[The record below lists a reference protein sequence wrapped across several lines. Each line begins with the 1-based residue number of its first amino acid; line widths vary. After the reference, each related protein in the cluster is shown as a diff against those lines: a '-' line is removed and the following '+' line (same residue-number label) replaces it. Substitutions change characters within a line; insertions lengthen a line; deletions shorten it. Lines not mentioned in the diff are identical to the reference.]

1 MTHIGNNGPIQANA
15 FNLKTLKK
23 LDAAD
28 GTVDGKISKTETLK
42 KNPELAKNLAE
53 LKPEDAAAVRQFL
66 DSGTTE
72 ELLIQFPIGE
82 KSAPKSGAQPIGVT
96 RLQESALSPAL
107 AERLEARKPTTSAP
121 SEPMS
126 LGDRLRQG
134 IKIGMGID
142 IPKPEEM
149 EATEAPASE
158 PTPASE
164 TVAPETTTPD
174 STSKPTSLMD
184 RVRQGIK
191 ISMGI
196 DIPTPEQMETAKTPE
211 STAP

>member
-1 MTHIGNNGPIQANA
+1 MQNNLGSAID
-15 FNLKTLKK
+15 L
-23 LDAAD
+23 AACHRA
-28 GTVDGKISKTETLK
+28 VGKGREVISR
-42 KNPELAKNLAE
+42 AKNLAE

-149 EATEAPASE
+149 E
-158 PTPASE
+158 
-164 TVAPETTTPD
+164 
-174 STSKPTSLMD
+174 
-184 RVRQGIK
+184 
-191 ISMGI
+191 
-196 DIPTPEQMETAKTPE
+196 TAKTPE